1 MSENKKLEFAGHQ
14 IDVGVINLF
23 DGDWRELKPRI
34 KFQYI
39 EDSPL
44 SQIVFEAIHPQ
55 NPRSSKTFSHM
66 KYLNGAG
73 IEVAAQALLTVK
85 RSSPRTWRGI
95 MIDLFEKLEAADE
108 AFEAFDKIES

>member
-1 MSENKKLEFAGHQ
+1 MTENKRLEFAGRQ
-14 IDVGVINLF
+14 IDVGIINLF

-34 KFQYI
+34 KFQFI

-44 SQIVFEAIHPQ
+44 SQIVFEALHPQ

-85 RSSPRTWRGI
+85 KSSLRTWRGI
-95 MIDLFEKLEAADE
+95 MLDLFEKLTAADGEFEAAD
-108 AFEAFDKIES
+108 KT